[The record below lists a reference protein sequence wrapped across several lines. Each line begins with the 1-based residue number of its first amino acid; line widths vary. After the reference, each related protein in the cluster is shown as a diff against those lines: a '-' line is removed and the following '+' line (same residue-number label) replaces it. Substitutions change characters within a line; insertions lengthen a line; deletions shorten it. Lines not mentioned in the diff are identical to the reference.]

1 MSLTVAAVDPL
12 FIAFQQV
19 LAGRYSLDRE
29 LGRGGM
35 GIVYLAREVH
45 LDRLVAIKML
55 PPERA
60 SDPSLRERF
69 LREARLAARLSHPN
83 IIPIHSVEEIAGF
96 VFFVMAFIEG
106 ETLEHRVRSRGPI
119 AAGEAV
125 RVLREVAWALAYAHG
140 EGVVHRDIKPENILL
155 EAASG
160 RVLVAD
166 FGIAGISGD
175 SDGGGIAG
183 TPEYMSPEQ
192 ALGQAVDARSDLYGL
207 GATAFFMC
215 SGRLPF
221 NGATTTEIL
230 ARHVTEDPPHLTS
243 IVATVPRKVATLV
256 DRCLAK
262 DPSNRP
268 DSARVLAEGLTV
280 ALEKRREL
288 PAALRAFVKRQA
300 RLNGGGTLIALVGLF
315 SSAISIASAFGGQA
329 GWATVAL
336 GATLLPF
343 GYFVVAAR
351 RLMALGFDYADIGPA
366 FRRELEQASEELSV
380 TRQVRRGRLE
390 QALEVGA
397 RVAGF
402 AGAATL
408 AAGLTGMLGGSAI
421 TYGALSM
428 GAGMLGAL
436 GLIHLKGR
444 YEDVDTGF
452 WSKVW
457 LGRTGRAAFAIA
469 GKLLGS
475 RVRPAPVTHR
485 PTELALGMAAEQ
497 LFASLSSEVRSS
509 LGDVPARLRHMQ
521 DAARRLRER
530 RDELQQALG
539 ETSAD
544 DDSAF
549 ADLRAML
556 DQVQAK
562 LADTVTALETIR
574 LDLLRLH
581 AGSVSVERLTTQLAM
596 VIDLSNE
603 VDRLVTARDEVERAA
618 RTLG

>member
-1 MSLTVAAVDPL
+1 MRLATTPVDPL
-12 FIAFQQV
+12 FIAFQQA
-19 LAGRYSLDRE
+19 LAGKYSLDRE

-55 PPERA
+55 PPELA
-60 SDPSLRERF
+60 SDQTLRDRF

-83 IIPIHSVEEIAGF
+83 IIPIHAVEEIGGF
-96 VFFVMAFIEG
+96 VFFVMAFIDG
-106 ETLEHRVRSRGPI
+106 ETLQHRVRTRGPLP
-119 AAGEAV
+119 AGEAV
-125 RVLREVAWALAYAHG
+125 RVLRDVAWALAYAHG

-155 EAASG
+155 ESSTG

-166 FGIAGISGD
+166 FGIAGIAGD
-175 SDGGGIAG
+175 DDIGVVTG
-183 TPEYMSPEQ
+183 TPDYMSPEQ
-192 ALGQAVDARSDLYGL
+192 ALGKPVDARSDLYSL
-207 GATAFFMC
+207 GTTAFFMC

-221 NGATTTEIL
+221 EGGTTTELL
-230 ARHVTEDPPHLTS
+230 ARHITEAPPQLS
-243 IVATVPRKVATLV
+243 GVVSTVPRKMALLV
-256 DRCLAK
+256 DRCLSK
-262 DPSNRP
+262 DPARRP
-268 DSARVLAEGLTV
+268 GTAQALAEELN
-280 ALEKRREL
+280 ASLEQRREL

-300 RLNGGGTLIALVGLF
+300 RLNGGGTLIACLALF
-315 SSAISIASAFGGQA
+315 PAAITAGSLYGADA
-329 GWATVAL
+329 GWVTL
-336 GATLLPF
+336 GVGGLVLPF
-343 GYFVVAAR
+343 TYFVVAAR
-351 RLMALGFDYADIGPA
+351 RLMALGFAHADIGPA